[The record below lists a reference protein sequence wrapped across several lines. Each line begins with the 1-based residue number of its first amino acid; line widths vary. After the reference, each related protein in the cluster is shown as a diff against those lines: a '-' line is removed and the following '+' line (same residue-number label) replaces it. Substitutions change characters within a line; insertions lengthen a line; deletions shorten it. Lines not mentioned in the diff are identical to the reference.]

1 MNHIHTTPSLY
12 HGVFFFFFAGS
23 GHGRRSLCK
32 QRIASLF
39 VRSLIEGFFL
49 HSAIVY
55 TLACKHDDY
64 CDRESERKRERPSP
78 PTSFTIRLVWGLGRS
93 WPQKRG
99 KNKRD
104 LVYLPTSLTLLQYA
118 TGRILSLC
126 LSALGNAMNKE
137 TKIEVS

>member
-49 HSAIVY
+49 HSAILY

-64 CDRESERKRERPSP
+64 CDRERERERERPSP
-78 PTSFTIRLVWGLGRS
+78 PTSFTIRLVWGLCRS
-93 WPQKRG
+93 WPQKRKENKG
-99 KNKRD
+99 KIRKEFLYTYR
-104 LVYLPTSLTLLQYA
+104 PPSLCFSTQQA
-118 TGRILSLC
+118 GFSLC
-126 LSALGNAMNKE
+126 LSLLSE
-137 TKIEVS
+137 RQ

>member
-32 QRIASLF
+32 QRIESLF
-39 VRSLIEGFFL
+39 VRSLIEDFFP

-78 PTSFTIRLVWGLGRS
+78 PTSFTIRLVWGLGKPGHKKEKKKKQR
-93 WPQKRG
+93 
-99 KNKRD
+99 KNKKRV
-104 LVYLPTSLTLLQYA
+104 LVYLPASLTLLQYA
-118 TGRILSLC
+118 TGRILSLS
-126 LSALGNAMNKE
+126 LSLFSE
-137 TKIEVS
+137 RQ

>member
-39 VRSLIEGFFL
+39 VRSLIEDFFP

-64 CDRESERKRERPSP
+64 CDREREKERDHLLLLRSPS
-78 PTSFTIRLVWGLGRS
+78 
-93 WPQKRG
+93 
-99 KNKRD
+99 D
-104 LVYLPTSLTLLQYA
+104 
-118 TGRILSLC
+118 
-126 LSALGNAMNKE
+126 
-137 TKIEVS
+137 

>member
-39 VRSLIEGFFL
+39 VRSLIEDFFP

-64 CDRESERKRERPSP
+64 CDRERERERPS

-93 WPQKRG
+93 WPQKG
-99 KNKRD
+99 KN
-104 LVYLPTSLTLLQYA
+104 
-118 TGRILSLC
+118 I
-126 LSALGNAMNKE
+126 KE
-137 TKIEVS
+137 K